1 MKKLILVGALAL
13 FTAVNAQQVKFG
25 LKAGMNV
32 STFTGDAKDAKS
44 LVGFQA
50 GAFAQVPISGKFTFQ
65 PEVLYSGQGAKGK
78 EDGVTIKWTADY
90 VNVPLMVSY
99 NIAEKFN
106 VEAGPQ
112 VGFLISSKVK
122 GDGVSVDVKDS
133 MKSVDF
139 SLNVGASYDITS
151 NILVGVRYGAGISNI
166 LKESDNAKVR
176 NGVFQL
182 SVGYKF

>member
-1 MKKLILVGALAL
+1 MKKILLVSALAL
-13 FTAVNAQQVKFG
+13 FGAVNAQQVRFG

-32 STFTGDAKDAKS
+32 STFTGDVENAKS

-50 GAFAQVPISGKFTFQ
+50 GVFAQIPISGQFTFQ
-65 PEVLYSGQGAKGK
+65 PEALYSGQGAKAK
-78 EDGVTIKWTADY
+78 EDGFSNKWTANY
-90 VNVPLMVSY
+90 INIPLMVKY

-112 VGFLISSKVK
+112 VGFLVSSKLK
-122 GDGVSVDVKDS
+122 DGGESMDVKDH

-139 SLNVGASYDITS
+139 TINVGAAYDITS
-151 NILVGVRYGAGISNI
+151 DVFVGVRYGAGVSSIIKDSEDG
-166 LKESDNAKVR
+166 KAR
-176 NGVFQL
+176 NSVFQL